1 MPLPG
6 VHNIEAYYGS
16 ELALAYTY
24 KDNAGTA
31 IDLSSATVKFVVRD
45 SAADPRAS
53 LTLLAGSGIT
63 MTDAANGQFTVT
75 VTADQ
80 VSDLGRR
87 GKSVTHVYELIV
99 VSASTT
105 EVIVRGTFTVG
116 SGS

>member
-16 ELALAYTY
+16 ELSLAYTY
-24 KDNAGTA
+24 KDSAGAA
-31 IDLSSATVKFVVRD
+31 IDLSTSTVKFTVRD
-45 SAADPRAS
+45 SSSDPRAS

-75 VTADQ
+75 ITSSQ
-80 VSDLGRR
+80 ISDLGRR
-87 GKSVTHVYELIV
+87 GKSVHHVYELTV
-99 VSASTT
+99 TT
-105 EVIVRGTFTVG
+105 GSSVEVIVRGSFTVG

>member
-16 ELALAYTY
+16 EASLAYTY

-31 IDLSSATVKFVVRD
+31 IDLSSSTVKFVVRD

-80 VSDLGRR
+80 ISTLGRR
-87 GKSVTHVYELIV
+87 GKSVTHVYDLSV
-99 VSASTT
+99 TTGSST
-105 EVIVRGTFTVG
+105 EVIVRGTLTVG